1 MVRAYTSQS
10 WLDRLLVA
18 NDLALY
24 HFFIRANGLRVPTEP
39 TSEALGSARPPTC
52 CHQVGRRADTTGFLT
67 VVHWPQAVLSFP
79 VAALE
84 AALLLIECLGRRPS
98 GAILSGENSVGK
110 GLKVTNAASATR
122 ISAI

>member
-67 VVHWPQAVLSFP
+67 VVHWPQAVKSDP

-98 GAILSGENSVGK
+98 GATVFEHSSVGK
-110 GLKVTNAASATR
+110 GLRKS
-122 ISAI
+122 SK